1 MNKIDLYVER
11 ICSKFNGSDKDI
23 QILKE
28 ELTSN
33 LKDEVSE
40 LQNQGFSEEES
51 IQIALKNFGEENNV
65 ILEMNS
71 IWTRKSEVTLKIIKT
86 AIAIFIIGCVF
97 LITHIIFNNGSF
109 TFQNLISLLFNISWI
124 IGCIAFYQYINIENK
139 SGFLILIVLCD
150 IIFSGFFAFCI
161 LFPDCIKE
169 TLIIIFGI
177 VLITVLTMKVY
188 FIKNKL
194 QNLN

>member
-1 MNKIDLYVER
+1 MNKIDLYVKR

-33 LKDEVSE
+33 LNDEVSE

-51 IQIALKNFGEENNV
+51 IQIVLKNFGEENNV

-71 IWTRKSEVTLKIIKT
+71 IWTRKSEATLKIIKT
-86 AIAIFIIGCVF
+86 AIAIFMIGCIF
-97 LITHIIFNNGSF
+97 LAIHMISNNGSF
-109 TFQNLISLLFNISWI
+109 IFQNLISLLFNISWI

-139 SGFLILIVLCD
+139 SGFLTLIVLCD
-150 IIFSGFFAFCI
+150 IIFSGFFVCCI
-161 LFPDCIKE
+161 LFPNHIKE

-177 VLITVLTMKVY
+177 VLITVLVMKVY

>member
-40 LQNQGFSEEES
+40 LQNQGFSEEKS

-97 LITHIIFNNGSF
+97 LIIHTAFNNGSTIFLSF
-109 TFQNLISLLFNISWI
+109 TSLFFNISWI
-124 IGCIAFYQYINIENK
+124 IGCIVFYQYINIENK
-139 SGFLILIVLCD
+139 SGLLTLIVLCD
-150 IIFSGFFAFCI
+150 IIFSGFFVSCI
-161 LFPDCIKE
+161 LFPNHIKE
-169 TLIIIFGI
+169 TLISIFGI
-177 VLITVLTMKVY
+177 ILITVLAMKVY

>member
-1 MNKIDLYVER
+1 MNKIDLYVKR

-33 LKDEVSE
+33 LNDEVSE

-97 LITHIIFNNGSF
+97 LAIHIIFNNGSLN
-109 TFQNLISLLFNISWI
+109 FQNFISLLFSISWI
-124 IGCIAFYQYINIENK
+124 VGCIAFYQYINMRTK
-139 SGFLILIVLCD
+139 ADF
-150 IIFSGFFAFCI
+150 
-161 LFPDCIKE
+161 
-169 TLIIIFGI
+169 
-177 VLITVLTMKVY
+177 
-188 FIKNKL
+188 
-194 QNLN
+194 